1 MKRILF
7 VVSRKQLDL
16 IPRLE
21 KECRGGSVEII
32 VDRRFGERRRK
43 SEPRLLHDRR
53 QYERRIH
60 PNASDLDL
68 IGIAVA
74 VLS

>member
-7 VVSRKQLDL
+7 VVSRMQLDL

-21 KECRGGSVEII
+21 KECRGDSVEII
-32 VDRRFGERRRK
+32 VDRRFGERRK
-43 SEPRLLHDRR
+43 KNEMRLLHDRR
-53 QYERRIH
+53 HSERRTH
-60 PNASDLDL
+60 PNTSDLDL

-74 VLS
+74 VLP